1 MLRDTYTG
9 NIDYPTVKQ
18 LDGHIID
25 LRRMAV
31 EGDNLWSAT
40 NPSIGHSTRNN
51 FAVIIRSSNY
61 VILPS
66 GECRMTTNGTVKSKI
81 YFSEL
86 DKNFKI
92 KNLREIDTSKLG
104 VKLER
109 GLEDPKLFW
118 RDDAWWFTCVTMEKE
133 HTPVARMAI
142 CKLDTKKNK
151 VVSMEKLPGVDIKRP
166 EKNWSVPYKA
176 NPNFDF
182 IYGPNAIVKDGVLTR
197 WMTDNEEISGLRGG
211 TNLLDLGDETY
222 LAVVHRMSSKDT
234 SVWRPQN
241 FGTVDGQ
248 VRDYVHYFVRYD
260 NQGKIIALTKGFR
273 FYKPGIEFAAGLVEH
288 KDDFYVSYGSG
299 DVSSHIAVIPK
310 AVVLQSLTAVE
321 Y

>member
-1 MLRDTYTG
+1 MSEK
-9 NIDYPTVKQ
+9 DYPTVKQ
-18 LDGHIID
+18 LNGHIID

-31 EGDNLWSAT
+31 PGDKQWSAT

-51 FAVIIRSSNY
+51 YAVMIRSSNY
-61 VILPS
+61 VIMPS
-66 GECRMTTNGTVKSKI
+66 GEYRVTTNGTIKSKI

-86 DKNFKI
+86 DKDFKI
-92 KNLREIDTSKLG
+92 KDLREIDTSKLG
-104 VKLER
+104 VKIER

-118 RDDAWWFTCVTMEKE
+118 RDGSWYFTCVTMEKE

-142 CKLDTKKNK
+142 CKLDVKKNK
-151 VVSMEKLPGVDIKRP
+151 VVSMEKLPGIDPIRP
-166 EKNWSVPYKA
+166 EKNWAVPYKV

-182 IYGPNAIVKDGVLTR
+182 IYGPNAVIKDGVLTR
-197 WMTDNEEISGLRGG
+197 WMTDNEEISGIRGN

-222 LAVVHRMSSKDT
+222 LAVVHRMFGKET
-234 SVWRPQN
+234 AVWMPQN
-241 FGTVDGQ
+241 FGTVNGY
-248 VRDYVHYFVRYD
+248 VRDYVHYFARYD

-273 FYKPGIEFAAGLVEH
+273 FYKPGVEFAAGLVEH
-288 KDDFYVSYGSG
+288 KDNFYVSYGSG

-310 AVVLQSLTAVE
+310 NVVLQSLTAID